1 MSKIM
6 IVDDEQEI
14 VNIIDVFLRKNGFE
28 ILKTLEGDKALDIL
42 KAGTKVD
49 LLIIDMRMPK
59 ITGMEVLKEIGK
71 AGIKLPVI
79 ILSGSIGLQKDID
92 ELIRLGYNENDVMY
106 KPIDL
111 FEILAKVK
119 QKLGNQADK

>member
-1 MSKIM
+1 MPRIM

-28 ILKTLEGDKALDIL
+28 VTKTLEGNKALDIL
-42 KAGTKVD
+42 KSGNKID
-49 LLIIDMRMPK
+49 LLVMDMRMPK
-59 ITGMEVLKEIGK
+59 ITGMEVLKEMSK

-79 ILSGSIGLQKDID
+79 ILSGSIGLQKDIE

-111 FEILAKVK
+111 FEILAKIK
-119 QKLGNQADK
+119 QKLG

>member
-1 MSKIM
+1 MPKIM

-28 ILKTLEGDKALDIL
+28 VFKCLEGDKALDML
-42 KAGTKVD
+42 KSGGKMD

-59 ITGMEVLKEIGK
+59 MTGMDVLKALND
-71 AGIKLPVI
+71 AGIKMPVI

-92 ELIRLGYNENDVMY
+92 ELVGLGYNENDVMY

-119 QKLGNQADK
+119 EKLGK